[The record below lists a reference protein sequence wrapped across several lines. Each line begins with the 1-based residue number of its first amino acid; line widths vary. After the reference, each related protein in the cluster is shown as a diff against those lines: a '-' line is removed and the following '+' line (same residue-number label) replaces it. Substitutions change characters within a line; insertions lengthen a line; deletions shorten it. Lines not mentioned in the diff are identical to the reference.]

1 MNITLKNLL
10 PNGDFDSGWS
20 SNTEFPTCTVDFS
33 GDQHL
38 YGTKSAKV
46 TSTITNTDPDSY
58 CVVKSSESI
67 FLVKGH
73 KYYSRCS
80 IYLPDSVVCSK
91 FDGFSLGPSNVNKWT
106 TISSIAT
113 IPEYEDWNFSMTLT
127 GLKSP
132 NYVYLDGAM
141 FIDLS
146 KCCGTGSEPSKE
158 TMDSVPFFVG
168 EYESEPLPSYS
179 PTYGIYLKVNG
190 TWTCVREYN
199 EST

>member
-46 TSTITNTDPDSY
+46 TSTITNT
-58 CVVKSSESI
+58 
-67 FLVKGH
+67 
-73 KYYSRCS
+73 
-80 IYLPDSVVCSK
+80 
-91 FDGFSLGPSNVNKWT
+91 
-106 TISSIAT
+106 
-113 IPEYEDWNFSMTLT
+113 
-127 GLKSP
+127 
-132 NYVYLDGAM
+132 
-141 FIDLS
+141 
-146 KCCGTGSEPSKE
+146 
-158 TMDSVPFFVG
+158 
-168 EYESEPLPSYS
+168 EPLPSYS

-190 TWTCVREYN
+190 TWTCVKEYN